1 MAHLVNALPDKS
13 LSSRFQLPIPPLE
26 YYIHLSFRSHYGPAI
41 DPATDRNENQVSLL
55 GIKAA
60 GA

>member
-26 YYIHLSFRSHYGPAI
+26 FYIHLSFRPHYGLAI
-41 DPATDRNENQVSLL
+41 DQGTHRNESQVSLL

-60 GA
+60 DA